1 LCISLRPKYIL
12 EGEKV
17 DYTLDTKVGQILD
30 DTRAVEIL
38 ERYAPGISKNPMIAF
53 AKGMTLKS
61 ILEMPRAKDA
71 GITEEMVKKV
81 LVEINART

>member
-1 LCISLRPKYIL
+1 MA
-12 EGEKV
+12 
-17 DYTLDTKVGQILD
+17 YTLETKVGEILD

-61 ILEMPRAKDA
+61 ILAMPQAKEA
-71 GITEEMVKKV
+71 GITEEMVTKV
-81 LVEINART
+81 LAEINTRT